1 MKKNIY
7 TTLTKYL
14 LLILLII
21 TSCTT
26 GSKKLTSKAV
36 FNDSIIAQIYLEKD
50 IAQDKK
56 ISMDSLIECM
66 DYITPEFTN
75 ESMLSKYDKILF
87 SEEYLFILE
96 NNVNNKAV
104 FIFDLDGK
112 YISKVNSIGQGPGEY
127 SEISDFYYDDKNAL
141 IGVLSNSQILR
152 YNLNGEFQDK
162 VNLRK
167 YLISEIAYNNGSIY
181 AYSNS
186 LSNVEDGYSL
196 IVFDEDFNPIYTDY
210 PLNKKLI
217 NFPLTFNKR
226 TLSNNQKNVFF
237 NAINN
242 DTIYSV
248 HSDYMDAKYIM
259 NFGEYKFPDSN
270 FKELLEDG
278 EKAIDKLNMLYDS
291 KYILFGIQ
299 DYHVTDKYLYIN
311 FLKNTMIFHSFYSFD
326 TQKSMTFSSSS
337 QNLYPLNVFPVKV
350 ISGSYDNNFYM
361 TLDNGFIEHIKF
373 KEEQENISELKDDDP
388 RKIRYNKI
396 LKNFDPNNNNTI
408 AVFRL
413 KDF

>member
-1 MKKNIY
+1 
-7 TTLTKYL
+7 
-14 LLILLII
+14 
-21 TSCTT
+21 
-26 GSKKLTSKAV
+26 
-36 FNDSIIAQIYLEKD
+36 
-50 IAQDKK
+50 
-56 ISMDSLIECM
+56 
-66 DYITPEFTN
+66 
-75 ESMLSKYDKILF
+75 MLSKYDKILF

-226 TLSNNQKNVFF
+226 TLSNNR
-237 NAINN
+237 
-242 DTIYSV
+242 
-248 HSDYMDAKYIM
+248 
-259 NFGEYKFPDSN
+259 
-270 FKELLEDG
+270 LL
-278 EKAIDKLNMLYDS
+278 
-291 KYILFGIQ
+291 
-299 DYHVTDKYLYIN
+299 
-311 FLKNTMIFHSFYSFD
+311 
-326 TQKSMTFSSSS
+326 
-337 QNLYPLNVFPVKV
+337 
-350 ISGSYDNNFYM
+350 
-361 TLDNGFIEHIKF
+361 
-373 KEEQENISELKDDDP
+373 
-388 RKIRYNKI
+388 
-396 LKNFDPNNNNTI
+396 
-408 AVFRL
+408 
-413 KDF
+413 